1 MLLSK
6 TVKILRKV
14 LKMVIELG
22 QGALLKDSMNQYVQD
37 QITLEDGQQNFV
49 WSNKMEIMRI
59 YFIAMFIIIVME
71 VLIRFNI
78 VHMV

>member
-59 YFIAMFIIIVME
+59 
-71 VLIRFNI
+71 
-78 VHMV
+78 